1 MSRPLTR
8 PPERSTAGGEREKN
22 GSASSALGQSLHE
35 AAIQPRLDG
44 RFFFLPRRRGGAE
57 DPFGGWRPGRVGF
70 NCSTRKHERTK
81 GSDPGLA
88 PPAALALGGLFFS
101 YLGTPRAGRAGSA
114 QKPLNKCAPG
124 SRSPN
129 AHGTFRAFVSFVLSC
144 AACHAVRPRT
154 RPPSAP
160 PRLRGSKPN
169 IPHSHQSALPLYAR
183 RRSSCQMPR
192 ELIGSAPVKLSGSAM
207 ASDMLVALALALSA

>member
-44 RFFFLPRRRGGAE
+44 RFFFLNHGGAE
-57 DPFGGWRPGRVGF
+57 HRRTGTEGGVRVGWVAS

-81 GSDPGLA
+81 GSDPGL
-88 PPAALALGGLFFS
+88 
-101 YLGTPRAGRAGSA
+101 RAGLPEPERARHLS
-114 QKPLNKCAPG
+114 CF
-124 SRSPN
+124 RV
-129 AHGTFRAFVSFVLSC
+129 FRAFVC
-144 AACHAVRPRT
+144 ACHAVRPRT
-154 RPPSAP
+154 RPP

-169 IPHSHQSALPLYAR
+169 VPHSHQSALPRYAR